1 VQGCDGVAECFR
13 YIRWTCMMTQEVV
26 SSGTMRWMACRVVEG
41 VVTAQ
46 CMPPVARRR
55 AVDRITVLPCLFCGE
70 FEGKI

>member
-1 VQGCDGVAECFR
+1 
-13 YIRWTCMMTQEVV
+13 MMTQEVV